1 MVHLCEMQNN
11 AENLKWHAFYTKP
24 RTEKKLAE
32 RLRAKGFEVYA
43 PTQTVLKQWS
53 DRKKKVEEPLFRS
66 YVFVNIDP
74 KDQLEILQTP
84 GTVAMVR
91 WLGKAAIIR
100 DEEIAAI
107 KEFLSLSNGSQV
119 EIRDFKKGDQL
130 RVKHGN
136 LENITGTVIRQTKQK
151 VILEIEKLGM
161 ALYAEVPKSQ
171 VENIKQ

>member
-1 MVHLCEMQNN
+1 MHLCEMQKNV
-11 AENLKWHAFYTKP
+11 ENLNWHAFYTKP

-43 PTQTVLKQWS
+43 PTQIVLKQWS

-66 YVFVNIDP
+66 YVFVNILA

-91 WLGKAAIIR
+91 WLGKPAIIR
-100 DEEIAAI
+100 DEEIIAI
-107 KEFLSLSNGSQV
+107 KEFLALSSGSHI
-119 EIRDFKKGDQL
+119 EMRDFKKGDKL

-136 LENITGTVIRQTKQK
+136 LENASGTVIRQTKQK
-151 VILEIEKLGM
+151 VILAIEKLGM
-161 ALYAEVPKSQ
+161 ALYAEIPKSQ
-171 VENIKQ
+171 VENIKP

>member
-1 MVHLCEMQNN
+1 MHLCNMQKN
-11 AENLKWHAFYTKP
+11 AENLDWHAFYTKP

-43 PTQTVLKQWS
+43 PTQTILKQWS
-53 DRKKKVEEPLFRS
+53 DRKKMVEEPLFRS
-66 YVFVNIDP
+66 YVFVQIDY
-74 KDQLEILQTP
+74 KDYLEILQTP
-84 GTVAMVR
+84 GAVAIVR
-91 WLGKAAIIR
+91 WLGKPAVIR

-107 KEFLSLSNGSQV
+107 KEFLKLSSGMAI
-119 EIRDFKKGDQL
+119 ELRDFKKGDQL

-136 LENITGTVIRQTKQK
+136 LENAVGTVVRQTKSK

-171 VENIKQ
+171 VENTH